1 MFTALVAFKT
11 LVLDSADFSDSPILV
26 TGILISSAVIQA
38 IGAYFS
44 EPRCGFAP
52 EDRKIQNISAITRQL
67 HSSRF
72 LLLAVLIV
80 PPVLLYLGNPGP
92 VAEEL
97 RCFVP
102 INDRVDVT
110 RTAPDSIRIVMQ
122 PDSGIKHDVVPS
134 VKIFLNEKDASN
146 QSIIMGSGLDAVINP
161 PEGLPFQRKA
171 SVTLQGRDVSGNETV
186 PVHLQIIVTYPDKGI
201 RYMICDMQI

>member
-1 MFTALVAFKT
+1 M
-11 LVLDSADFSDSPILV
+11 
-26 TGILISSAVIQA
+26 TGILISSAFIQGL
-38 IGAYFS
+38 GAYFS

-52 EDRKIQNISAITRQL
+52 EDWKIQNISAITRQL
-67 HSSRF
+67 HSYRF

-80 PPVLLYLGNPGP
+80 PPVLLYLGNPGS

-97 RCFVP
+97 GCFVP
-102 INDRVDVT
+102 ITDSVDAT
-110 RTAPDSIRIVMQ
+110 RTGPDSISIVMQ
-122 PDSGIKHDVVPS
+122 PDSRIKNDLVPS
-134 VKIFLNEKDASN
+134 VEIFLDENDVSN

-186 PVHLQIIVTYPDKGI
+186 PVHLQIIVTYPDRGI
-201 RYMICDMQI
+201 RYVICDMQI